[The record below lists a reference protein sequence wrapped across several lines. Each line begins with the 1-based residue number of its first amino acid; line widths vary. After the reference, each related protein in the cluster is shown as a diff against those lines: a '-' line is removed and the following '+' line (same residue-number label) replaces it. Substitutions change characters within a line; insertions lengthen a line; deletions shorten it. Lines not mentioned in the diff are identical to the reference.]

1 MRSRCSLTRWRRL
14 HLPRVRRCVFSETW
28 TTIEPVAKA
37 IRVLE
42 QLTERTAAAYRSDMA
57 RLGALPPDVEPRATQ
72 HVAGMIAMTKALIDK
87 GHAYVA
93 ANGGKVPFAPNGVGF
108 LNLCKVN
115 NQYCYNQMKASCNCM
130 STCDQ
135 VGAAQGMVA
144 AN

>member
-1 MRSRCSLTRWRRL
+1 MNERHRLRDQEIANWLTGLDPTLDPIGNPWQA
-14 HLPRVRRCVFSETW
+14 CISN
-28 TTIEPVAKA
+28 
-37 IRVLE
+37 
-42 QLTERTAAAYRSDMA
+42 S
-57 RLGALPPDVEPRATQ
+57 
-72 HVAGMIAMTKALIDK
+72 AMNGYWNT
-87 GHAYVA
+87 YVT
-93 ANGGKVPFAPNGVGF
+93 ANGGKVPFAPSGTGF